1 MDKMTIKADDGNE
14 FNYSIDT
21 DPNMLGYSIATCPIT
36 EQINSD
42 LRIIIRSDITEK
54 DFTKKE
60 LKDLYY
66 CNLDIEDLVDKY
78 YDKDGYIYYNIDSK
92 DSEIYRFYLKI
103 KYFTKLYRG
112 IKRQPSALPN
122 S

>member
-1 MDKMTIKADDGNE
+1 MDKMTIKADDGKE

-36 EQINSD
+36 EEINSD
-42 LRIIIRSDITEK
+42 LKLIRKGDITEK
-54 DFTKKE
+54 EFTKKE

-66 CNLDIEDLVDKY
+66 CNLGIEDLIGKY
-78 YDKDGYIYYNIDSK
+78 YDKDGFIYYDG

-103 KYFTKLYRG
+103 KYFAKLY
-112 IKRQPSALPN
+112 KKNNQLLKAKE
-122 S
+122 